1 VLTFDDCPSP
11 GTDER
16 IRARARRG
24 LCSAPTSFAGQLPKS
39 TPQRLLP
46 AFLRYLRDNRCRV
59 VHVVSKAPASAAA
72 ETRRIEKR

>member
-1 VLTFDDCPSP
+1 MPAPVGDLVFGAD
-11 GTDER
+11 
-16 IRARARRG
+16 IFAR
-24 LCSAPTSFAGQLPKS
+24 QLPKS

-59 VHVVSKAPASAAA
+59 VHVVSKAPTSAAV

>member
-1 VLTFDDCPSP
+1 VLTFDDGPSP

-24 LCSAPTSFAGQLPKS
+24 RLFGADIFAGQLPKS